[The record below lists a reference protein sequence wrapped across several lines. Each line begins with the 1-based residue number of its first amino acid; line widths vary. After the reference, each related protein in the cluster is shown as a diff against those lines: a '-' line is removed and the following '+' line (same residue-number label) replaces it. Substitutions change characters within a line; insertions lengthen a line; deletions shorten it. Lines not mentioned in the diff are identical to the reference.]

1 MRIERF
7 HRTCAALVSVSLLSL
22 GLQAPALAGIIGTTD
37 VIAAVPER
45 SDLDVI
51 RGALAGAEVRER
63 LAALGV
69 DPAEIDGRLAALSAT
84 ELATLAGNI
93 EQAPAGGS
101 VLAVVGVVFVVL
113 LLLEYT
119 GTIDIFKKVP

>member
-7 HRTCAALVSVSLLSL
+7 HRTCVALVSVSLLSL

>member
-1 MRIERF
+1 MRIARF
-7 HRTCAALVSVSLLSL
+7 RRTCVALVSVSLLSL
-22 GLQAPALAGIIGTTD
+22 GLHAPALAGIIGTAD

-51 RGALAGAEVRER
+51 RGALADAEVRER
-63 LAALGV
+63 LVALGA
-69 DPAEIDGRLAALSAT
+69 DPAEIDGRLAALSAA
-84 ELATLAGNI
+84 ERATLVDNI

-101 VLAVVGVVFVVL
+101 ALAVIGVVFLVL

-119 GTIDIFKKVP
+119 GTIDIFKKAP